1 MRTATS
7 ILLLLPLIAA
17 CGTGEGTIDGKEG
30 GESESDTDLDTDVE
44 DGTDGGEA
52 NPETLVDR
60 MSLDRLMGH
69 LDALQAIADA
79 QDGNRV
85 VGSPGYD
92 ESALY
97 IAEQLEAAGY
107 AVEWQEFEYRVWYPT
122 DDPTLST
129 ADTEYEADSDISL
142 LAYTPGGEVTAELT
156 PVDVIVPISGGENTS
171 TSGCEPGDFSD
182 FPAGNIALIQ
192 RGSCAF
198 IDKAMNAQDAGAVG
212 VIVFNEGQSGR
223 RGVVE
228 GTLGDPGDLSIPVLG
243 ASYAVGEALVAAVAD
258 GPVEVSM
265 SAEVVSEA
273 RPTWNL
279 LADLPGQTDDL
290 VVVGGHLDS
299 VSAGPGINDNGS
311 GSALVLELALQSAE
325 LGRDHANTL
334 RFAFWGAE
342 EVGLVGSSVYID
354 RLDADDL
361 EKHVANLNFDMV
373 ASPNGGRFV
382 YDGDNSDTSGGYPGP
397 VGSDLIED
405 LFTDF
410 FDGEDLSHAPTAFDG
425 RSDYGPFIYYGIP
438 AGGLFTGAEMPMS
451 AQQAELFDAQSG
463 RAMDA
468 CYHQGCDTN
477 DNVDEMLFL
486 DMARAAAHA
495 TESMADITDL
505 GARRSR
511 GVADASL
518 EPPTHHASDVATHGG
533 CGGPDL
539 AER

>member
-7 ILLLLPLIAA
+7 LLLLLPLLAA
-17 CGTGEGTIDGKEG
+17 CGTGEGSVDKEAAD
-30 GESESDTDLDTDVE
+30 SATDPGDADTDVVDPG
-44 DGTDGGEA
+44 DGDA
-52 NPETLVDR
+52 DPETLVDR
-60 MSLDRLMGH
+60 MDIDRLTGH
-69 LDALQAIADA
+69 LAALQAIADA
-79 QDGNRV
+79 QGDTRV

-107 AVEWQEFEYRVWYPT
+107 AVEWQEFAYRVWYPT
-122 DDPTLST
+122 DDPALQ
-129 ADTEYEADSDISL
+129 AGDVEYEAGEDIAL
-142 LAYTPGGEVTAELT
+142 LSYTPGGEVTAEVT
-156 PVDVIVPISGGENTS
+156 PVDVIVPISGGENS
-171 TSGCEPGDFSD
+171 SDSGCQPSDFD
-182 FPAGNIALIQ
+182 GFPAGNIALIQ

-198 IDKAMNAQDAGAVG
+198 IDKASNAQAAGAVG

-228 GTLGDPGDLSIPVLG
+228 GTLGDPGDLSIPVIG
-243 ASYAVGEALVAAVAD
+243 ASYAVGVELVEAIAL
-258 GPVEVSM
+258 GPVTATIE
-265 SAEVVSEA
+265 AEVVSEN

-299 VSAGPGINDNGS
+299 VAAGPGINDNGS
-311 GSALVLELALQSAE
+311 GSAVVLELALQAAE
-325 LGRDHANTL
+325 LGRDHSNTL

-342 EVGLVGSSVYID
+342 EVGLVGSSVYVD
-354 RLDADDL
+354 RLDADAL

-382 YDGDNSDTSGGYPGP
+382 YDGDNSDTSGGYPAP

-410 FDGEDLSHAPTAFDG
+410 FDGEDLTHAPTAFDG

-438 AGGLFTGAEMPMS
+438 AGGLFSGAEMPMS
-451 AQQAELFDAQSG
+451 AQQAEVFDAESG

-468 CYHQGCDTN
+468 CYHQGCDDDAN
-477 DNVDEMLFL
+477 IDELLFL

-511 GVADASL
+511 GIADASL
-518 EPPTHHASDVATHGG
+518 EPPTHHAADLATHGG

-539 AER
+539 PAR